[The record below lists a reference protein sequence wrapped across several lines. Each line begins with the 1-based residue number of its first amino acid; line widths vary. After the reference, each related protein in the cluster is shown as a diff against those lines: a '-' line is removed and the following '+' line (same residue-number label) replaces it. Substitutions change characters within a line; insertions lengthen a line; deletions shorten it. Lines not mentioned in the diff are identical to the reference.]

1 ILQYNRTYELFNYV
15 FPEIAINKIEQNNN
29 IYLSIN
35 NENNLNFKPL
45 KFKLLN
51 TNPNKQ
57 YVQKWDEVIFSV
69 LDGTEKYLDISTT
82 NNRIQLVD
90 NKNNAQIF
98 IINNDIFISNCLTL
112 TYNNVNIYLSI
123 KNQDY
128 NWVICDLN
136 HDIPK
141 KSYLW
146 ILKNI

>member
-1 ILQYNRTYELFNYV
+1 IFYV
-15 FPEIAINKIEQNNN
+15 I
-29 IYLSIN
+29 
-35 NENNLNFKPL
+35 
-45 KFKLLN
+45 
-51 TNPNKQ
+51 
-57 YVQKWDEVIFSV
+57 
-69 LDGTEKYLDISTT
+69 DGTEKYLDISTT

-112 TYNNVNIYLSI
+112 TYNNVNVYLSI

>member
-1 ILQYNRTYELFNYV
+1 MFNYV

-35 NENNLNFKPL
+35 NENSLNFKPL

-90 NKNNAQIF
+90 NKNNAKIF

-112 TYNNVNIYLSI
+112 TYNNVNVYLSI